1 MQCDCYEKLLDWTK
15 RLQHY
20 ELLRYKIFA
29 NTRMTGCMESPKP
42 QCRTYY
48 TQHHWE
54 LLVPPFIKSK
64 NAQDMY
70 TRCNMYKMV
79 DAIEPRRF
87 GISPPVIEHNY
98 LEEEEMD

>member
-1 MQCDCYEKLLDWTK
+1 
-15 RLQHY
+15 
-20 ELLRYKIFA
+20 
-29 NTRMTGCMESPKP
+29 MTGCMESPKP